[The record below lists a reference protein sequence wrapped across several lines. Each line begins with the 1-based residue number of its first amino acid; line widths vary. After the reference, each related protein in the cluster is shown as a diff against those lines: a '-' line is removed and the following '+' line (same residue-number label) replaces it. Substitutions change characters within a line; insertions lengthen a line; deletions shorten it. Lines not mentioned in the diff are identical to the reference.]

1 MMRPRPTFAKVR
13 SLLQCVDDVETRKKA
28 RPHAFIASPR
38 LPPPPTPAGQHG
50 ETSVAAGHQAPF
62 PAAAAPQP
70 QPPPGWRPA
79 LATARRTRC
88 TGRPTLL
95 HHHRR
100 HLRPAPLHHHRRCLH
115 QSLLRLPLGARL
127 MIRGLAWSRPGPCPR
142 RLHLHLVLLRPTL
155 APRHPACALILA
167 LLDSSARAL
176 RRTLTMPL
184 RSTMHT
190 SPMEGASTCNISPLP
205 AHGTNTDCTAS
216 IIDLDFCTITK
227 LGPVCVFAGHEQ
239 LCCPREL
246 RYGLDFRF
254 WCF

>member
-1 MMRPRPTFAKVR
+1 LPRSAPYSSVLTTWKH
-13 SLLQCVDDVETRKKA
+13 A
-28 RPHAFIASPR
+28 RRRARMPSSPR
-38 LPPPPTPAGQHG
+38 HGFRHLLPR
-50 ETSVAAGHQAPF
+50 QANTAKPLSRQDIRRLSL
-62 PAAAAPQP
+62 PRQRLSRSHLQDGA
-70 QPPPGWRPA
+70 PA

-176 RRTLTMPL
+176 R
-184 RSTMHT
+184 
-190 SPMEGASTCNISPLP
+190 
-205 AHGTNTDCTAS
+205 
-216 IIDLDFCTITK
+216 
-227 LGPVCVFAGHEQ
+227 
-239 LCCPREL
+239 
-246 RYGLDFRF
+246 
-254 WCF
+254 